1 MELEHVKG
9 LRELSDA
16 LRQLPD
22 RIARNALRQSVAAGA
37 AVIRKDAQSRA
48 PVASSP
54 LPSGGP
60 PPGTLKRS
68 VVTRYARELSNQVS
82 QTYTVGVRHGKKY
95 RKQGKKGTLS
105 QDAYYWRWVE
115 FGTVKMRAQP
125 FLRPAFEANKQLA
138 VQVIAQYLAKRI
150 PEEAATLPG
159 AKP

>member
-48 PVASSP
+48 PVASKP
-54 LPSGGP
+54 LPAATP

-68 VVTRYARELSNQVS
+68 ILIRHAKELSSLVS
-82 QTYTVGVRHGKKY
+82 QTYVVGVRHGKKY
-95 RKQGKKGTLS
+95 RGQGKKGNLS

-138 VQVIAQYLAKRI
+138 VQVIAEYLAKRI
-150 PEEAATLPG
+150 PQEAANLPG
-159 AKP
+159 ARK

>member
-48 PVASSP
+48 PVASPP
-54 LPSGGP
+54 LPSGAP

-115 FGTVKMRAQP
+115 FGTVKMRARP